1 MLNVL
6 LRALENF
13 CIHQMRVQC
22 QIVDDATQM
31 RTVIASI
38 EIELL
43 NGKKLRVYIGATP
56 DFAQRVATLLLE
68 EDESDEQTLIDMM
81 LETLNLVAGSA
92 KVLAEDISA
101 LAFTIST
108 PNFEK
113 VDVFDIAYDE
123 AKILKIQNDAVI
135 LAIKEI

>member
-13 CIHQMRVQC
+13 CIHQMRVQY

-43 NGKKLRVYIGATP
+43 NGKKLVVYIGATP

-68 EDESDEQTLIDMM
+68 EDDSDEETLIDMV

-113 VDVFDIAYDE
+113 VGVFDIAYDE

-135 LAIKEI
+135 LAIKEV

>member
-1 MLNVL
+1 MLDIL
-6 LRALENF
+6 LMALENF
-13 CIHQMRVQC
+13 CIHQMRVPY
-22 QIVDDATQM
+22 QITSDVAQM

-43 NGKKLRVYIGATP
+43 DGKKQRVYLGATL

-68 EDESDEQTLIDMM
+68 EEESDEQTLVDMM
-81 LETLNLVAGSA
+81 LETVNLIVGSA
-92 KVLAEDISA
+92 KVLAENTPYF
-101 LAFTIST
+101 AFNIST

-113 VDVFDIAYDE
+113 IDIFDIMYDK
-123 AKILKIQNDAVI
+123 AKVLKIQNDAIV